1 MEKKPCFPTVLVV
14 NLFKTPEKKYVCYVC
29 NITSIDYNLKYVDAG
44 LARNENEVEEAS
56 KNIYIHLQDTLHPHN
71 NAAIRLNFLLK
82 SVTSHFVIA
91 VTLCNY

>member
-56 KNIYIHLQDTLHPHN
+56 KNIYSFARYTASTQQCSDKTELFTEECYV
-71 NAAIRLNFLLK
+71 
-82 SVTSHFVIA
+82 S
-91 VTLCNY
+91 LCNSRHTL